1 MAILLQTTT
10 FYLNW
15 LKMKE
20 FHLFAGMGGGIYGSY
35 LNNSSCVGAVEID
48 PFCQKVLSQRQ
59 KDGWMNEFPI
69 FGDLTKLSG
78 KKFKSKFDVLCGG
91 FPCQAFST
99 AARGRNLA
107 EKDLWLE
114 MFRFI
119 QESEAPIVFA
129 ENVTKKAIIQAKNSL
144 ESINYKVE
152 YCMLSNGD
160 LGADHQRS
168 RVWMIAIKMGSETFA
183 LKHFKK
189 LHNAKPIKGEFWS
202 KDIEKLGKVTPP
214 VERRKQ
220 LKALGNAQSPM
231 VAGVAFRVL
240 ANRLKSRLS
249 QQVTDKEFGW
259 NVTQSELN
267 AVYVSEKTWIQNQFG
282 DNFGYVHTPT
292 TMANYSAPSMMKH
305 KGCRNFVEVFNT
317 PEPENAEFLMG
328 FPINAS
334 NLNKQTKSN
343 FNKWIKCNIG

>member
-1 MAILLQTTT
+1 
-10 FYLNW
+10 
-15 LKMKE
+15 MKE

-35 LNNSSCVGAVEID
+35 LNKSTCAGAVEIE
-48 PFCQKVLSQRQ
+48 PFCQKILAQRQ

-99 AARGRNLA
+99 AARGRNLV

-129 ENVTKKAIIQAKNSL
+129 ENVTKKAIVQAKRSL
-144 ESINYKVE
+144 ESINYKIE

-160 LGADHQRS
+160 LGADHQRN
-168 RVWMIAIKMGSETFA
+168 RVWMIAIKPGAEPLA
-183 LKHFKK
+183 LKNFKK
-189 LHNAKPIKGEFWS
+189 LLKEQPIKGDFWS
-202 KDIEKLGKVTPP
+202 HSIPELGNAAPQE
-214 VERRKQ
+214 ERRKQ

-240 ANRLKSRLS
+240 ANRLKNRLS
-249 QQVTDKEFGW
+249 GQLPDEESGWKVSQAELKE
-259 NVTQSELN
+259 
-267 AVYVSEKTWIQNQFG
+267 VYVSGKTWIQNKFG
-282 DNFGYVHTPT
+282 EEFGYVHTPT

-305 KGCRNFVEVFNT
+305 KGCRNFVEVFKV

-334 NLNKQTKSN
+334 NPSKQLKAN
-343 FNKWIKCNIG
+343 FNKWTKET